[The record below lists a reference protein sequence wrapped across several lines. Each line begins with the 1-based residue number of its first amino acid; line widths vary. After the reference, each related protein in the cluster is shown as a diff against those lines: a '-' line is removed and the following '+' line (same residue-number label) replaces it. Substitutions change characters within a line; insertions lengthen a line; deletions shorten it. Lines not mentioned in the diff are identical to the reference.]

1 MKRIKPTDIKH
12 VNVVESDEIVERND
26 EVNEVKDGDD
36 DGHVNLHLLD
46 MGCGKGY
53 LTMAAHDFLSNEFN
67 VGSANDIV
75 MDDDDDDCIKQVLTL
90 GIDVR
95 DHLIKEANLINSA
108 NLGYGSTMKFETMS
122 IDQYLNLNRQSNSE
136 QRKEESNR
144 QK

>member
-1 MKRIKPTDIKH
+1 MKRIKPIDIKH
-12 VNVVESDEIVERND
+12 VNVVESDEIERYD
-26 EVNEVKDGDD
+26 EGKVIGVSDD
-36 DGHVNLHLLD
+36 DDDDDDSHVNLHLLD

-53 LTMAAHDFLSNEFN
+53 LTMAAHDFLSTN
-67 VGSANDIV
+67 VV
-75 MDDDDDDCIKQVLTL
+75 MDDDDDCINQVLTL

-95 DHLIKEANLINSA
+95 DHLIKEANHINSA